1 MTTLNVLWFTLS
13 PCGSIRRNNEV
24 RVIQGWMISLEDEIK
39 KCPNINLSVA
49 YISKTKGKPFKYDG
63 VTYYPICRNIPKNK
77 IKRVLYRGKSYKKQD
92 SIILPKLLNVVD
104 IVKPDLIHIHGTEE
118 CFGLIQDTVKNIPI
132 VFSIQGLIA
141 PYTEKYFSGISY
153 SDAKKHESFI
163 DKVKQVSVIN
173 DYKSFLYRSVRENNY
188 LLKADFIF
196 GRTFWDRD
204 CTLALN
210 PKRKYYVVNEILREE
225 FYTKKWKG
233 FISDNKLKIVSTI
246 SGGIYKGFETILK
259 TTTILKQYSH
269 LDFEWHIAGYTSK
282 TKLVHIS
289 EKITNT
295 KSEDNNILF
304 HGKIDADE
312 LSDLL
317 CNSDIY
323 VHVSHI
329 ENSPNSVCEAM
340 MLGMPVI
347 ASYSG
352 GTSSL
357 LEHEKD
363 GILYQDGDP
372 YVLAGAIVELF
383 QNKNKAMEYGS
394 SARKKALC
402 RHDKNR
408 IINELI
414 TGYNSIILS
423 QNNTTTAIV
432 CNKNIKRNNKHS

>member
-1 MTTLNVLWFTLS
+1 MNILWFTNS
-13 PCGSIRRNNEV
+13 PCGSIRRFSGSV
-24 RVIQGWMISLEDEIK
+24 KAGGWMISLEDEIK

-49 YISKTKGKPFKYDG
+49 FISKTKEKPFKYDG
-63 VTYYPICRNIPKNK
+63 VTYYPIWKNIPRSK
-77 IKRVLYRGKSYKKQD
+77 IKRVLYRFTSYEKQD
-92 SIILPKLLNVVD
+92 SIILPKLLNIVD

-141 PYTEKYFSGISY
+141 PYKEKYFSGISFHDVNKY
-153 SDAKKHESFI
+153 EKIMEKLRL
-163 DKVKQVSVIN
+163 VSVKN
-173 DYKSFLYRSVRENNY
+173 DYKSFCYRAIRENHY
-188 LLKADFIF
+188 LANSKYIL
-196 GRTFWDRD
+196 GRTFWDRNS
-204 CTLALN
+204 TLALN
-210 PKRKYYVVNEILREE
+210 PKRKYYVVNEILRPE
-225 FYTKKWKG
+225 FYAKQWKG

-246 SGGIYKGFETILK
+246 SGGIYKGFETVLKTAEILK
-259 TTTILKQYSH
+259 RHSH
-269 LDFEWHIAGYTSK
+269 LEFEWHIAGYTSRSK
-282 TKLVHIS
+282 WVHIS
-289 EKITNT
+289 EKITNIN
-295 KSEDNNILF
+295 SEDNNIVF
-304 HGKIDADE
+304 HGRIDAEE

-317 CNSDIY
+317 CDSDIY

-340 MLGMPVI
+340 MIGMPVI

-383 QNKNKAMEYGS
+383 QGKNKAIEYGS
-394 SARKKALC
+394 SARKKAFC

-408 IINELI
+408 ILNELI
-414 TGYNSIILS
+414 SGYNSIIKDFTV
-423 QNNTTTAIV
+423 NV
-432 CNKNIKRNNKHS
+432 K

>member
-1 MTTLNVLWFTLS
+1 MKVLWFTNS
-13 PCGSIRRNNEV
+13 PCGSVRRFSESV
-24 RVIQGWMISLEDEIK
+24 KTGGWMISLEDEIK

-49 YISKTKGKPFKYDG
+49 FISKTKEKTFKYDG
-63 VTYYPICRNIPKNK
+63 VTYYPIWKNIPRSK
-77 IKRVLYRGKSYKKQD
+77 IKRVLYRFTSYEKQD
-92 SIILPKLLNVVD
+92 SIILPKLLNIVD

-141 PYTEKYFSGISY
+141 PYKEKYFSGISFHDVNKY
-153 SDAKKHESFI
+153 EKIMEKLRL
-163 DKVKQVSVIN
+163 VSVKN
-173 DYKSFLYRSVRENNY
+173 DYKSFCYRAIRENHY
-188 LLKADFIF
+188 LANSKYIL
-196 GRTFWDRD
+196 GRTFWDRNS
-204 CTLALN
+204 TLALN
-210 PKRKYYVVNEILREE
+210 PKRKYYVVNEILRPE
-225 FYTKKWKG
+225 FYAKQWKG

-246 SGGIYKGFETILK
+246 SGGIYKGFETVLKTAEILK
-259 TTTILKQYSH
+259 RHSH
-269 LDFEWHIAGYTSK
+269 LEFEWHIAGYTSRSK
-282 TKLVHIS
+282 WVHIS
-289 EKITNT
+289 EKITNIN
-295 KSEDNNILF
+295 SEDNNIVF
-304 HGKIDADE
+304 HGRIEAEE

-317 CNSDIY
+317 CDSDIY

-340 MLGMPVI
+340 MIGMPVI

-383 QNKNKAMEYGS
+383 QGKNKAIEYGS
-394 SARKKALC
+394 SARKKAFC

-408 IINELI
+408 ILNELI
-414 TGYNSIILS
+414 SGYNSIIKDFTV
-423 QNNTTTAIV
+423 NV
-432 CNKNIKRNNKHS
+432 K